1 MAFMAT
7 LTITLLASAFTFSRA
22 LDHPYGTS
30 SNATLSTAYSAHRT
44 IPASPL
50 AENQN
55 NRAETGAGG
64 MHCLTPTLTVTTSTS
79 TSNTTMDT
87 RLASTNTTT
96 TLVTPHTR
104 CANTTITG
112 LPIGPL
118 IVCAPP
124 STTANAHET
133 SASSPLLDD
142 TNSVP
147 TSALLEDAGSGSK
160 AAATAAHPA
169 TPPPTT
175 VFVAVTRTAGP
186 ASVRCEDK
194 SGYSHVSQ
202 AGKQPF
208 RVSETPAPTLSATTS
223 AGGGSEGGDGAAT
236 GLPRFTLEPEVP
248 TSELVEAQATLA
260 PEPEPEPETSATS
273 ACDTPPPPPPPP
285 PLSTSAAAA
294 ATETGAETEQ
304 HQDTAWSGV
313 DGALPWQLLN
323 LPMAQRGRRAS
334 RVWAGMKGVSRAGAP
349 HLEPAKAKAKAKA
362 KREGGKWM

>member
-22 LDHPYGTS
+22 LDHPYGTR

-55 NRAETGAGG
+55 NRAKTGAGG
-64 MHCLTPTLTVTTSTS
+64 MHCLTPTVTVTVTTSTS
-79 TSNTTMDT
+79 TSTTTMDT

-133 SASSPLLDD
+133 SASSPLPDD
-142 TNSVP
+142 TDSVP
-147 TSALLEDAGSGSK
+147 TSALPEDAGSESK
-160 AAATAAHPA
+160 AAATAAARPA

-175 VFVAVTRTAGP
+175 VFVTVTRTADP
-186 ASVRCEDK
+186 APVPFEDT
-194 SGYSHVSQ
+194 SAFPHVSQ
-202 AGKQPF
+202 PF
-208 RVSETPAPTLSATTS
+208 RGSETPAPTLSATTP
-223 AGGGSEGGDGAAT
+223 AGDEESSGAGT
-236 GLPRFTLEPEVP
+236 GLPRFTLEPEP
-248 TSELVEAQATLA
+248 TGAPPGELETSSGLVEGAATLA
-260 PEPEPEPETSATS
+260 PEP
-273 ACDTPPPPPPPP
+273 
-285 PLSTSAAAA
+285 STSTPTETA
-294 ATETGAETEQ
+294 ATGMETEQ
-304 HQDTAWSGV
+304 NQDTAWSGV

-323 LPMAQRGRRAS
+323 PPLARRGRRAS
-334 RVWAGMKGVSRAGAP
+334 RVGAGMKGVSRAGAP
-349 HLEPAKAKAKAKA
+349 HLEPAKAKAK
-362 KREGGKWM
+362 RERGKWM